1 MTNKVLKTSNSR
13 LRKIS
18 QHASEEGA
26 QKGGF
31 LSLLVLA
38 AAALSPLGAPAQTSS
53 SREPRSVLLVVAHP
67 DDEYYFAATTY
78 RIAVELRGT
87 VDELVITNG
96 EGGFHYSTLAEP
108 YYHKA
113 LTTEAVGRKELPA
126 IRREETLNAGR
137 ILGIRD
143 HYFLDQKDET
153 FTTDEN
159 EGLSRLWDTEFI
171 THTIADLIRGKQYQY
186 VFTVLP
192 RSSTHGH
199 HQAATIL
206 TLRAVASLPDAM
218 KPVVLGFDTDGAQ
231 YQSEQKEER
240 TFEWTTAH
248 KFAFNR
254 DATLGF
260 HHALNYQMVVSWM
273 IAEHKSQGMLQ
284 TMYNKDPNEFIW
296 IAKESSPDA
305 EANSAALFRLLGSSP
320 VQSPASK

>member
-1 MTNKVLKTSNSR
+1 VTNEVLKDSSSD
-13 LRKIS
+13 LRKINS
-18 QHASEEGA
+18 
-26 QKGGF
+26 GGPHKNTF
-31 LSLLVLA
+31 LNLLVLA
-38 AAALSPLGAPAQTSS
+38 AAALSPLGSSAQASSKAPG
-53 SREPRSVLLVVAHP
+53 RVLLVVAHP

-78 RIAVELRGT
+78 RIAVELHGT

-108 YYHKA
+108 YYDKA

-137 ILGIRD
+137 ILGIQD
-143 HYFLDQKDET
+143 HYFLGQKDEM
-153 FTTDEN
+153 FTTNEN
-159 EGLSRLWDTEFI
+159 EGLNHLWDTAFI
-171 THTIADLIRGKQYQY
+171 THTIADLIYGKHYQY

-206 TLRAVASLPDAM
+206 ALRAVESLPDAI
-218 KPVVLGFDTDGAQ
+218 KPVVLGFDTDGAE
-231 YQSEQKEER
+231 YRPAQKSDDI
-240 TFEWTTAH
+240 FGWTPTPS
-248 KFAFNR
+248 FAFNR

-284 TMYNKDPNEFIW
+284 TMYNKNPNEYIW
-296 IAKESSPDA
+296 VARDSTPDA
-305 EANSAALFRLLGSSP
+305 ETNATSLFRLLASSS
-320 VQSPASK
+320 VQSEAAK

>member
-1 MTNKVLKTSNSR
+1 VTNEVLKASSRR
-13 LRKIS
+13 LRKINHHS
-18 QHASEEGA
+18 NSARPH
-26 QKGGF
+26 KDL
-31 LSLLVLA
+31 LSLLVIAA
-38 AAALSPLGAPAQTSS
+38 AAALFSLASSAQTSPKAPG
-53 SREPRSVLLVVAHP
+53 RILLVVAHP

-78 RIAVELRGT
+78 RIAVELQGT

-108 YYHKA
+108 YYHEA

-137 ILGIRD
+137 VLGIRE

-159 EGLSRLWDTEFI
+159 EGLTNLWDTEFI
-171 THTIADLIRGKQYQY
+171 TTTIADLIRGKHYQY
-186 VFTVLP
+186 VFTILP

-206 TLRAVASLPDAM
+206 ALRAVASLPEAM
-218 KPVVLGFDTDGAQ
+218 KPVVLGFDTNSAEYRPAQ
-231 YQSEQKEER
+231 KNQDAYR
-240 TFEWTTAH
+240 WTPAH
-248 KFAFNR
+248 TFAFNR

-273 IAEHKSQGMLQ
+273 IAEHKTQGLLQ
-284 TMYNKDPNEFIW
+284 TMYNKDPNEYIW
-296 IAKESSPDA
+296 IARRSAPDA
-305 EANSAALFRLLGSSP
+305 EATATALFRLLGSSP
-320 VQSPASK
+320 VQPAASK